1 MSIQTMVAATETIVW
16 TITGG
21 GDEDMLPPNS
31 DTHHQ
36 NPEHIRDTFDIALRW
51 APGGPR
57 RPGGPRGPGGPGG
70 LGGPGD
76 PHAARGIPP
85 THLIPIL
92 PGADLKP
99 AGLPPQVFNGDW
111 TWAEAFLQEL
121 RLYIMANYGV
131 SGFES
136 PIRWIAI
143 ALTFIKGLQVDGWVE
158 GILQALEQ
166 LNPIADNVEYIYIDF
181 LVQFEEQFVDS
192 TK

>member
-1 MSIQTMVAATETIVW
+1 
-16 TITGG
+16 
-21 GDEDMLPPNS
+21 
-31 DTHHQ
+31 
-36 NPEHIRDTFDIALRW
+36 
-51 APGGPR
+51 
-57 RPGGPRGPGGPGG
+57 
-70 LGGPGD
+70 
-76 PHAARGIPP
+76 
-85 THLIPIL
+85 
-92 PGADLKP
+92 
-99 AGLPPQVFNGDW
+99 
-111 TWAEAFLQEL
+111 
-121 RLYIMANYGV
+121 MANYGV